1 MQLTDIA
8 QTWSWHPL
16 TLALVVLAVGFYGRG
31 WVRLRS
37 VQPELATPGRLLVFL
52 AAMGLLR
59 LATLSP
65 IYAMSTHFLAARTLQ
80 KVFVAML
87 AAPLLWL
94 ACPFHVM
101 AWGLPARWRRRI
113 SRAVLR
119 PSPVRRGLQV
129 VTRPLFTLLFFVS
142 TFLLWHDPQI
152 ANWTMDRDWAHRFTL
167 WLLFLAAVLFWWH
180 VVGTAPRLHSASS
193 GWLIAASL
201 VLVEVPNMASG
212 ITIAFSGRPLYAY
225 YEAAQAAFAAPAR
238 LSTLEDQMVSGA
250 LVWVTGSIV
259 YITSLI
265 FVVRRLFISDGS
277 TVPAQGFGHDV
288 ANRAMAPGLENRN
301 AHHPWEHTDWR

>member
-1 MQLTDIA
+1 MQLTDLA
-8 QTWSWHPL
+8 QSWSWHPL
-16 TLALVVLAVGFYGRG
+16 TLIVSLLAVGLYGRG
-31 WVRLRS
+31 WMRLRS
-37 VQPELATPGRLLVFL
+37 VQPKLATSGRLLAFL
-52 AAMGLLR
+52 GAVGLLL

-65 IYAMSTHFLAARTLQ
+65 IYTLSTQFLAARTLQ

-101 AWGLPARWRRRI
+101 VWGLPSRWRRPI

-119 PSPVRRGLQV
+119 PSPLRRGLQLA
-129 VTRPLFTLLFFVS
+129 TRPLFTLLFFIS
-142 TFLLWHDPQI
+142 AFLLWHDPQI
-152 ANWTMDRDWAHRFTL
+152 ANWTMDRDWAHRLTL
-167 WLLFLAAVLFWWH
+167 WLLFWAAILFWWH
-180 VVGTAPRLHSASS
+180 VVGTAPRLHGAIP

-225 YEAAQAAFAAPAR
+225 YETAQAALGAPAR

-250 LVWVTGSIV
+250 LIWVTGSIV

-265 FVVRRLFISDGS
+265 FVVRRLFIFEGS

-301 AHHPWEHTDWR
+301 AHHPWEYTDW